1 VVKTLLIENSTDTGT
16 VVMARNSKI
25 LATREVMKAGMLS
38 AAIHELLGEFGSPT
52 EIVVGLG
59 PGSYTGI
66 RVAVATAIGL
76 QTGLG
81 CPTWGCSS
89 VLAYNQVTYHAVGN
103 ARLGTVF
110 LASIEENHLVRPPEL
125 HPIEDFILLLPGLCH
140 QKIFAVGP
148 IPGIDHLVIVPPRA
162 EHLLLRR
169 GSFESSLTP
178 IYLREPHTTAQKS
191 QVSRRFR

>member
-1 VVKTLLIENSTDTGT
+1 
-16 VVMARNSKI
+16 MARDSEV
-25 LATREVMKAGMLS
+25 LAIREVMKAGMLS
-38 AAIHELLGEFGSPT
+38 AAIHELLVEFGSPT
-52 EIVVGLG
+52 EIIVGLG

-81 CPTWGCSS
+81 CPAWGCSS
-89 VLAYNQVTYHAVGN
+89 VLAYNEVTYHVVGN

-110 LASIEENHLVRPPEL
+110 LASIEENRLIRPPEL
-125 HPIEDFILLLPGLCH
+125 HPVEDFILLFPGLCH

-148 IPGIDHLVIVPPRA
+148 IPGIDHLGTVSPRA

-169 GSFESSLTP
+169 GSFEPSLTP
-178 IYLREPHTTAQKS
+178 IYLKEPHTTARKS
-191 QVSRRFR
+191 REPKRS